1 MLISEEDRRDLKD
14 LFKQAEAAIQLIEPR
29 WEGLAIASVNQLRYA
44 GFHLANACVE
54 DTTEKAT
61 DHFVRARRHCLRSIY
76 DAFDG
81 GIIFILTEIARFQ
94 KDYRALDVAS
104 LVPEYPKIRHAAREA
119 KQLLNTAKEN
129 GRGRQMYFK
138 TAGEMYKNLESMNDT
153 LEAARALLN
162 KALTKQNRDAKLY
175 WLRIGLVLM
184 GVFTSIAAAAVLLRP
199 WFL

>member
-1 MLISEEDRRDLKD
+1 MLISEEDRKDLKG
-14 LFKQAEAAIQLIEPR
+14 LFNQAEAAIQLIEPR

-54 DTTEKAT
+54 ETLDKAT

-94 KDYRALDVAS
+94 KDYRAIDIAS

-119 KQLLNTAKEN
+119 KELLNTAKEN
-129 GRGRQMYFK
+129 RPGRQMYFK
-138 TAGEMYKNLESMNDT
+138 TASETYKKLESMNDT
-153 LEAARALLN
+153 LETARALLN
-162 KALTKQNRDAKLY
+162 KALTKQNRDAKAY
-175 WLRIGLVLM
+175 WVKIGLILM
-184 GVFTSIAAAAVLLRP
+184 GVFTSFAAAAVFLRP